1 MSCEFF
7 IKGNF
12 RAKTLALIEQAN
24 EILIEYA
31 AQGFTLTVRQLYYQ
45 FVARLLLVN
54 SVAEYGR
61 LGRAISDGRR
71 AGLVDWGHIEDRTR
85 ELETRSPIEV
95 VRLGLN
101 LAQVRDLRLP
111 PNPAK
116 ETDTRHGQYV
126 RDTRCTYS
134 WELDALNPTF
144 VDGLIQQAI
153 NDLVDYEAWRKAL
166 DCERANKTMLNR
178 TAASF
183 AETGG
188 GP

>member
-1 MSCEFF
+1 MTRSLREE
-7 IKGNF
+7 
-12 RAKTLALIEQAN
+12 LSL
-24 EILIEYA
+24 YA
-31 AQGFTLTVRQLYYQ
+31 
-45 FVARLLLVN
+45 
-54 SVAEYGR
+54 
-61 LGRAISDGRR
+61 
-71 AGLVDWGHIEDRTR
+71 
-85 ELETRSPIEV
+85 RSPIEV

-144 VDGLIQQAI
+144 VDGLIEQDI

-166 DCERANKTMLNR
+166 DRERANKTMLNR